1 MEDMTVEKINK
12 DRVYE
17 EISKY
22 KIKKLKKKDNGENED
37 LISYNNFL
45 KVVVLTLN
53 QSQSESEVREAFKI
67 FADENNMVNMYEI
80 RYLLKN
86 KCNRDISDRDLQDF
100 LAFNGVTG
108 SKLSEGMINYV
119 DVMKQ

>member
-53 QSQSESEVREAFKI
+53 QS
-67 FADENNMVNMYEI
+67 
-80 RYLLKN
+80 
-86 KCNRDISDRDLQDF
+86 
-100 LAFNGVTG
+100 
-108 SKLSEGMINYV
+108 
-119 DVMKQ
+119 